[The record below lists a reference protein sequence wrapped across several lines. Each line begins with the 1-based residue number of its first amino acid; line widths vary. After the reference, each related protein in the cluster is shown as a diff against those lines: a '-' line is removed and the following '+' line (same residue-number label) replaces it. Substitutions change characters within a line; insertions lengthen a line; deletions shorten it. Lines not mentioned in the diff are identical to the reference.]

1 MLGEKMNPQLI
12 WLDDPQIFQVNRL
25 PAHSDHD
32 HFGSLEEIKKRA
44 SSMFQSLNGAW
55 KFCYSAC
62 AGKRPAVFFKE
73 DFDASS
79 FDEMK
84 VPQFAKN
91 MKLKKNKDQSVDILL
106 LIRTGN
112 KTTH

>member
-1 MLGEKMNPQLI
+1 MNPQLI

-44 SSMFQSLNGAW
+44 SSMFQSLNGTW

-62 AGKRPAVFFKE
+62 AGKRPAEFFKE

-79 FDEMK
+79 FNEMK
-84 VPQFAKN
+84 VPCHIEMAGYDKIHYIN
-91 MKLKKNKDQSVDILL
+91 TMYPWDCLL
-106 LIRTGN
+106 YTSPSPRD
-112 KTTH
+112 